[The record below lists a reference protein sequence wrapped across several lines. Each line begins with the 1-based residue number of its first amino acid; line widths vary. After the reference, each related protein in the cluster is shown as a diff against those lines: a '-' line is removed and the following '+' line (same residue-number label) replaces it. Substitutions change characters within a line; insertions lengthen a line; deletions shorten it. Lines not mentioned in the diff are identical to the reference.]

1 MDRINYGDGR
11 MTPWAEALIA
21 KYGAVVLGWLIGTAA
36 KYGLMLGEGRKITLK
51 VLLIDILLMGM
62 VVLLARWVI
71 ARLGLNPSDAATC
84 AALIGLASDRLIRMV
99 RVWFLR
105 RVDAELRD
113 HVKGEVRQAA
123 QIGLSAD
130 RTMQDIIEGKRP
142 MGGE

>member
-1 MDRINYGDGR
+1 MSTQGASA
-11 MTPWAEALIA
+11 MTPWGEALVA
-21 KYGAVVLGWLIGTAA
+21 KYGAVLMGWLIGTAA
-36 KYGLMLGEGRKITLK
+36 KYGLMLGEGRRITLK
-51 VLLIDILLMGM
+51 VLLIDLLLMGM

-84 AALIGLASDRLIRMV
+84 AALIGLASDRIIRMV
-99 RVWFLR
+99 RVWFLK

-123 QIGLSAD
+123 QIELSAE
-130 RTMQDIIEGKRP
+130 RTIQDIATGKRP

>member
-1 MDRINYGDGR
+1 
-11 MTPWAEALIA
+11 MTPWGEALIA
-21 KYGAVVLGWLIGTAA
+21 KYGAVILGWLIGTAA
-36 KYGLMLGEGRKITLK
+36 KYGLMLGEGRRITVK
-51 VLLIDILLMGM
+51 VLLIDLLLMGM

-84 AALIGLASDRLIRMV
+84 AALIGLASDRIIRMV
-99 RVWFLR
+99 RVWFLK

-123 QIGLSAD
+123 QMELSAD
-130 RTMQDIIEGKRP
+130 RVVKDMAEGKRP

>member
-1 MDRINYGDGR
+1 MNGGGTA
-11 MTPWAEALIA
+11 MTPWGEALIA
-21 KYGAVVLGWLIGTAA
+21 KYGAVIMGWLIGTAA

-51 VLLIDILLMGM
+51 VLLIDLLLMGM

-84 AALIGLASDRLIRMV
+84 AALIGLASDRIIRMV

-113 HVKGEVRQAA
+113 HVKGEVRQTA
-123 QIGLSAD
+123 QIGLSAN
-130 RTMQDIIEGKRP
+130 RAIEDIAAGKRP
-142 MGGE
+142 IGGE